1 MKGRKEIRHF
11 LLICAGKG
19 KIHIPGRTKEK
30 LRGKSDL
37 VFGVLGVTF
46 PLQLILCSCWNV

>member
-1 MKGRKEIRHF
+1 MKGRKEIGHF